1 MKGTTILLKLFP
13 YIVAFLCGLA
23 IVIFVL
29 MQVSAIGWYA
39 ILTALIVS
47 ALLIWSAALVE
58 SRTDARISRGEIKTL
73 EERLQSV
80 EDDVDEWR
88 RNGIRKC
95 EYDLWGEQRNKRQ
108 NK

>member
-1 MKGTTILLKLFP
+1 MKLFP

-23 IVIFVL
+23 IIIYVL

-58 SRTDARISRGEIKTL
+58 SRTDARIIREEINIL
-73 EERLQSV
+73 EELMQSV
-80 EDDVDEWR
+80 EDDVDEWK
-88 RNGIRKC
+88 RNGARKC
-95 EYDLWGEQRNKRQ
+95 EYDQWGE
-108 NK
+108 